1 MHPERKASGE
11 ARRGEVGLRRWLS
24 GLPAL
29 RASAGSQNELKDKLV
44 RAGGPEAQDMLQCPV
59 HSESAA
65 KSPLSSHHR
74 RCAARL
80 LNSASDHEGQL
91 ALQWSLSGQPLG
103 TGYVVSSCM
112 ALGHPRCRRSR
123 PSIQSGPP
131 DVREL
136 SACCC
141 SSNRTRPTAH
151 SNTNIKRGGAEPAD
165 AHSARAPARHGRVAR
180 AMRAVQ
186 AASPASSPVQQQA
199 QAAWRALRTAGAE
212 QVTH

>member
-1 MHPERKASGE
+1 VAPRHRICCSVRFTPSQPQS
-11 ARRGEVGLRRWLS
+11 LLC
-24 GLPAL
+24 LPTIVA
-29 RASAGSQNELKDKLV
+29 V
-44 RAGGPEAQDMLQCPV
+44 
-59 HSESAA
+59 
-65 KSPLSSHHR
+65 
-74 RCAARL
+74 RL
-80 LNSASDHEGQL
+80 LNSCLGPRTPAGFAVVTER
-91 ALQWSLSGQPLG
+91 AAPRQWLRSVS
-103 TGYVVSSCM
+103 VVSSCM

-151 SNTNIKRGGAEPAD
+151 SNTNIKREGAEPAD

-212 QVTH
+212 QVTQTGACI

>member
-1 MHPERKASGE
+1 MCGSLRVSRKVSFVFPPSLLCCPTSELCLGPRGPAGFAVVTERAAPRQWLRGQLLHGPGPPEMQA
-11 ARRGEVGLRRWLS
+11 V
-24 GLPAL
+24 
-29 RASAGSQNELKDKLV
+29 SAFDPV
-44 RAGGPEAQDMLQCPV
+44 RAAG
-59 HSESAA
+59 
-65 KSPLSSHHR
+65 R
-74 RCAARL
+74 AR
-80 LNSASDHEGQL
+80 A
-91 ALQWSLSGQPLG
+91 G
-103 TGYVVSSCM
+103 T
-112 ALGHPRCRRSR
+112 
-123 PSIQSGPP
+123 
-131 DVREL
+131 L

-212 QVTH
+212 QVTQTGARM

>member
-1 MHPERKASGE
+1 M
-11 ARRGEVGLRRWLS
+11 
-24 GLPAL
+24 
-29 RASAGSQNELKDKLV
+29 
-44 RAGGPEAQDMLQCPV
+44 RAGWPEAQDMLQCPV

-74 RCAARL
+74 CCPTSELCLGPRTPAGFAVVTERAAPR
-80 LNSASDHEGQL
+80 
-91 ALQWSLSGQPLG
+91 QWLRSVS
-103 TGYVVSSCM
+103 VVSSCM

-151 SNTNIKRGGAEPAD
+151 SNRNIKREGAEPAD

-180 AMRAVQ
+180 AMRAVP

-212 QVTH
+212 QVTQTGACI